1 MAAVAPETHAMSDG
15 ELVRQVLAGKVGAY
29 ELLARRWAP
38 RVMAV
43 CHARVGRADAADDL
57 AQETLLR
64 GLRALP
70 TISDPEKFGPW
81 LCGIAVRTCLDWLKA
96 SARTEVTMSALAADR
111 DPESIAIDEDDARE
125 RSDRRDEIR
134 RLMAEVERLP
144 LPYRQV
150 LMHYYYEDCTY
161 KQIAE
166 LLGVSAATVNMR
178 LTKARQLLR
187 QRLGAETNHAV

>member
-1 MAAVAPETHAMSDG
+1 MSDG
-15 ELVRQVLAGKVGAY
+15 ELVRQVLAGKIGAY
-29 ELLARRWAP
+29 EPLVRRWAP
-38 RVMAV
+38 RVTAV
-43 CHARVGRADAADDL
+43 CHARVGRADAAADL

-111 DPESIAIDEDDARE
+111 DPGSIAVARGDASE
-125 RSDRRDEIR
+125 QSDRRDEIR

-166 LLGVSAATVNMR
+166 QLGVSAATVNMR